1 MTMDTSMRELERR
14 AAADPAD
21 GAAFVSLARA
31 LARAGRIDEARA
43 AVRTR
48 FAAGEVDAD
57 TLALALELGQDAIS
71 GTLGA
76 SPRAN
81 FGYVLGGGHR
91 SQDGLVELAPVIAFS
106 GMAGARE
113 TVLALR
119 DLLGGEVVNTMP
131 LDDELGLEVRATLAR
146 PWIVTRNYAV
156 RSLKLVTVPVGPQ
169 WVKTRR
175 QLLRTASALA
185 FAVDARSPGV
195 EDVVP
200 GHPTNEAAWKALAG
214 DFRRVK
220 GFALDELPL
229 AFVYPEPVEEAWHRF
244 FTLAVGLRGIPRVTA
259 RIETVDDRVVAHRG
273 ALEALALLLA
283 GVASAVRGV
292 AAPRPRFRR

>member
-1 MTMDTSMRELERR
+1 MDTLMRELERR

-21 GAAFVSLARA
+21 GAAFASLARA
-31 LARAGRIDEARA
+31 LARAGRTDEARA

-48 FAAGEVDAD
+48 FTAGEVDAD
-57 TLALALELGQDAIS
+57 TLALALELGQDAVS
-71 GTLGA
+71 GRSAPRPRELRLRPRRRPPLLPGRARRAGA
-76 SPRAN
+76 RDR
-81 FGYVLGGGHR
+81 LRGH
-91 SQDGLVELAPVIAFS
+91 D
-106 GMAGARE
+106 GARE

-119 DLLGGEVVNTMP
+119 DLLGGQVVNTML
-131 LDDELGLEVRATLAR
+131 LDDELALEVRATLAR

-195 EDVVP
+195 EDAVP
-200 GHPTNEAAWKALAG
+200 GRPTNEAAWKVLAS

-229 AFVYPEPVEEAWHRF
+229 AFLYQELVEEAWHRF
-244 FTLAVGLRGIPRVTA
+244 FTVAVGLRGIPRVTA
-259 RIETVDDRVVAHRG
+259 RIETVDERVVAHRG

-283 GVASAVRGV
+283 GVAAAVRGV